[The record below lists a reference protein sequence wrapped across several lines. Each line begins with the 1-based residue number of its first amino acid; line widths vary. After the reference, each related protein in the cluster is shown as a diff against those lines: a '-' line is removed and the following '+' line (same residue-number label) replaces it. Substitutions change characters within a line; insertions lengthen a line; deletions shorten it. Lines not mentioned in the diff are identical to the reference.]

1 MKKYLMTGIAAIAM
15 CAAFTSCSHDVDPVS
30 QEDLNKMAAE
40 KVVNN
45 YNQAFIQTFGQP
57 AANQDWGFGTTT
69 TRGITRSGSEPNQT
83 VWPNYGYPQ
92 KPGSLKTTT
101 PSGKSEEQIVTEW
114 FQTHTIA
121 DAVTLDCNNYW
132 VLQVHYK
139 NYDYP
144 AIHHEWEKYENG
156 QEVWKTAG
164 DVVNPIGHMDQ
175 IYANRDANSTS
186 YDHIY
191 NFNTNSGSFM
201 LVLDSETKFG
211 FGYEESWGTH
221 NKHVYGNSFMAH
233 IVDEAN
239 GIDGYYVGFDY
250 QAYKLEDVQYTNDKG
265 ETVTYKNNKAW
276 AVEPDGVYDDRIIKI
291 VPGTDIIIP
300 SEYDIRVIAE
310 DLNATAT
317 TDKVN
322 SDWDFNDVVFDVK
335 FLDTPVVIDGENYNV
350 KIRVVA
356 AGGTYPLY
364 VGDQEVHALF
374 GQNTDVMINT
384 NAAAY
389 GKHYET
395 TDLPIFYL
403 ADDNAKA
410 TNGKSIPV
418 TVKIGDNLIE
428 MTAEVGKPAAKIGVS
443 PNFDYCLERVDITTQ
458 YPLFQQWVTT
468 ATPATGWWNKN
479 ITGN

>member
-1 MKKYLMTGIAAIAM
+1 MKKYLMTGIAALAM
-15 CAAFTSCSHDVDPVS
+15 CAGFTSCSHDLDAPS
-30 QEDLNKMAAE
+30 QEE
-40 KVVNN
+40 I
-45 YNQAFIQTFGQP
+45 NQFEAQKIVKAYENAFIATFGQP

-69 TRGITRSGSEPNQT
+69 TRGITRRGSEPNQT

-310 DLNATAT
+310 DLNASAT

-335 FLDTPVVIDGENYNV
+335 FLDTPEVVDGEYCNV

-364 VGDQEVHALF
+364 VGGQEVHALF
-374 GQNTDVMINT
+374 GQNTNVMINT
-384 NAAAY
+384 QATH

-395 TDLPIFYL
+395 TDLPIFYIY
-403 ADDNAKA
+403 DENAKS
-410 TNGKSIPV
+410 TNGKSIKVEVDMGNGP
-418 TVKIGDNLIE
+418 IE

-443 PNFDYCLERVDITTQ
+443 PNFTYCLERVDITTQ
-458 YPLFQQWVTT
+458 YPKFQQWVTT
-468 ATPATGWWNKN
+468 NTPTTGWWDNT
-479 ITGN
+479 ITNY

>member
-45 YNQAFIQTFGQP
+45 YNQAFIATFGQP

-69 TRGITRSGSEPNQT
+69 RGITRGGSEPDAT

-121 DAVTLDCNNYW
+121 DAVTLDCNDYW

-139 NYDYP
+139 NYNYT
-144 AIHHEWEKYENG
+144 AQQHEWEKYENG
-156 QEVWKTAG
+156 KEVWKTG
-164 DVVNPIGHMDQ
+164 TQQVNPLGHMDQ
-175 IYANRDANSTS
+175 IYANRDANGIS

-201 LVLDSETKFG
+201 LVLNSETKYG
-211 FGYEESWGTH
+211 FGYEESWGTD

-250 QAYKLEDVQYTNDKG
+250 QAYKLENVQYTNDKG
-265 ETVTYKNNKAW
+265 ETVTYNNNKAW
-276 AVEPDGVYDDRIIKI
+276 AYEPDGIYDDRIIKI
-291 VPGTDIIIP
+291 VPGKDKAP
-300 SEYDIRVIAE
+300 EWDIRVIAE
-310 DLNATAT
+310 DLNASAT

-335 FLDTPVVIDGENYNV
+335 YLDTPVDGKNV

-364 VGDQEVHALF
+364 VGGQEVHALF

-395 TDLPIFYL
+395 TDLPIFYIYD
-403 ADDNAKA
+403 ANAKS
-410 TNGKSIPV
+410 TNGKSIKV
-418 TVKIGDNLIE
+418 EVDMGNGRIE

-443 PNFDYCLERVDITTQ
+443 PDFNYCLERVDITRQ
-458 YPLFQQWVTT
+458 YPLFQKWVTT
-468 ATPATGWWNKN
+468 ATPTTGWWNSN